1 MFRRILVANRGEIA
15 RRIIKTLNRM
25 GIEAV
30 AIYSRADSGAV
41 YLKEASRSICIGG
54 PRAQDSYLCPDA
66 ILEAAMLT
74 QCEAIHPGFGFLSEN
89 AIFAQRCN
97 QEKLTFIGPKPK
109 HIAAMGDKAKARS
122 MMSSLGVPTLV
133 GSDGVVSDGT
143 SAQALANEM
152 GYPVLL
158 KASAGGG
165 GKGMRLVERPQ
176 DLPRLFGEA
185 QLEAQ
190 SSFNDDKLY
199 LEKFITGARHIE
211 FQMLGDHYGKVVCL
225 GERECSLQRR
235 NQKLI
240 EEAPANNFSD
250 DKRRQAADIFVSA
263 LKSMG
268 YVSAGTIE
276 CLMSDDDQL
285 FFMEMNTRLQ
295 VEHPVTEMITGID
308 IVEWQVRI
316 ACNEQIDFSGD
327 DVRLNG
333 SAIECRINAEDVHDD
348 FRPCPGVVDK
358 VVWPTDQQEQI
369 RIDTYLE
376 NGATIPAFYDSMVA
390 KVIVHAD
397 NRQAALAM
405 MEQALS
411 QISIDGVSTT
421 IDFHRSILRNKEFR
435 DGYYDCSFI
444 EKNMKK
450 LLAQG

>member
-1 MFRRILVANRGEIA
+1 
-15 RRIIKTLNRM
+15 
-25 GIEAV
+25 
-30 AIYSRADSGAV
+30 
-41 YLKEASRSICIGG
+41 
-54 PRAQDSYLCPDA
+54 
-66 ILEAAMLT
+66 MLT

-133 GSDGVVSDGT
+133 GSDGIVSDDAR
-143 SAQALANEM
+143 AQALANEM

-176 DLPRLFGEA
+176 DLPRLFREA

-190 SSFNDDKLY
+190 SSFNDNQIY
-199 LEKFITGARHIE
+199 LERFIRGARHIE
-211 FQMLGDHYGKVVCL
+211 FQMLGDHYGEVVCL

-250 DKRRQAADIFVSA
+250 DTRRQAALTFVRA
-263 LKSMG
+263 LRSMG

-276 CLMSDDDQL
+276 CLMDSDNKL
-285 FFMEMNTRLQ
+285 YFMEMNTRLQ

-316 ACNEQIDFSGD
+316 ACNERIDFSGD
-327 DVRLNG
+327 QVRLNG
-333 SAIECRINAEDVHDD
+333 AAIECRINAEHVGDD
-348 FRPCPGVVDK
+348 FRPCPGVVNK
-358 VVWPTDQQEQI
+358 VVWPNHEQEGI

-376 NGATIPAFYDSMVA
+376 DGTTIPAFYDSMVA
-390 KVIVHAD
+390 KVIVHAED
-397 NRQAALAM
+397 RQAALAM
-405 MEQALS
+405 MERALS

-421 IDFHRSILRNKEFR
+421 IDFHRSILRNKDFR
-435 DGYYDCSFI
+435 EGYYDCSFI
-444 EKNMKK
+444 EKNMKE